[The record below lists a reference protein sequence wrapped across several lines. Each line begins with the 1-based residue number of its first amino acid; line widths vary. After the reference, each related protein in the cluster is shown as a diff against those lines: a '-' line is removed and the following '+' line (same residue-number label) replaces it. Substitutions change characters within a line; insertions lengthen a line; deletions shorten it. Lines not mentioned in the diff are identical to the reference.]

1 LAEGS
6 PYALQKANIEAKT
19 AKLASTAQPSYSD
32 RPDLALQSDCL
43 GHLDVLAC
51 AARWKSVAALV
62 AERMMQGF
70 Q

>member
-1 LAEGS
+1 
-6 PYALQKANIEAKT
+6 LQKANIEAKT
-19 AKLASTAQPSYSD
+19 ATLASTAQPSFPD
-32 RPDLALQSDCL
+32 RPDFALQSGCL

-51 AARWKSVAALV
+51 AARWKNIAARV